1 MITDRSIEFFSHA
14 EMMEGVCALLLLSLL
29 RPAGGDLN
37 AGFMRDFFT
46 RFPHF
51 PAFSMF
57 QVSSEIQNLEKNI
70 LILKNTVVMFH
81 KNCRK

>member
-1 MITDRSIEFFSHA
+1 MVKTNSLISNYYRDRSIEFFSHA
-14 EMMEGVCALLLLSLL
+14 EMMEGVCALLLLILL
-29 RPAGGDLN
+29 RPAAGDLN

-57 QVSSEIQNLEKNI
+57 QVSSEIQNLEN
-70 LILKNTVVMFH
+70 LF
-81 KNCRK
+81 

>member
-1 MITDRSIEFFSHA
+1 
-14 EMMEGVCALLLLSLL
+14 MMEGVCALLLLILL
-29 RPAGGDLN
+29 HPAAGDLN

-57 QVSSEIQNLEKNI
+57 QVSSEIQNLGKKNKYFNI
-70 LILKNTVVMFH
+70 KKYGCYLSQESSKI
-81 KNCRK
+81 NCF

>member
-1 MITDRSIEFFSHA
+1 MTTDLSIVLFSHA

-29 RPAGGDLN
+29 RPAAGDLN

-57 QVSSEIQNLEKNI
+57 QVSSQIQNL
-70 LILKNTVVMFH
+70 
-81 KNCRK
+81 RKKI